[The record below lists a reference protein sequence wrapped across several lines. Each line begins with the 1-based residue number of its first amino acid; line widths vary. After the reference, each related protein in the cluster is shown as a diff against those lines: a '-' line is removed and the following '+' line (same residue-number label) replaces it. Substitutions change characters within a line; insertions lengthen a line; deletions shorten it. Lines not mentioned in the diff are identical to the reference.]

1 MLIDFLFFGAA
12 AGLLCGMAPFI
23 VARNRGRPEFATT
36 SLVVCGIAGALF
48 GILLAGPAALIML
61 AIAMSSN
68 DPR

>member
-1 MLIDFLFFGAA
+1 M
-12 AGLLCGMAPFI
+12 
-23 VARNRGRPEFATT
+23 